1 MTAALIA
8 TLVAA
13 LVAGCASARARQ
25 SGDPLPPKAAWA
37 LPHFDGQ
44 RFYNPRRIAPQSAL
58 RIARHILFGRTGR
71 WPERTLEPQRA
82 LALARPLGRSDVAVT
97 FVNHATVLL
106 QIAGLNIL
114 TDPVWSH
121 RVGPWSW
128 AGPPRARQPGIPF
141 DMLPRIDVVLISHNH
156 YDHLDLPTLRR
167 LGRRDGPRFFVP
179 LGDRQLLL
187 DAGLRRVQQ
196 LDWWQRVPLD
206 ADVELIFAPA
216 QHNSGR
222 SPWTA
227 NRSLWGSHL
236 VRRRGALAVYFAGD
250 TAYAEHFSEVRRR
263 YGAVDLAL
271 LPIGAY
277 APREMMKAFHMNPAE
292 AVRAQLDLDARV
304 ALAIH
309 YGTFQLSAEDFDQ
322 PVRDLRQALK
332 ALPVSRRRAFL
343 ALPEGRTKLLRFH
356 AAARASASARA
367 AGCASP
373 RRPCTARR

>member
-1 MTAALIA
+1 MARKLKYDMPGPDWRRSIDEVRERGWEGVFAPELAPPLRLVVEIGFGRGEF
-8 TLVAA
+8 LVAQA
-13 LVAGCASARARQ
+13 AARPDVAFVGVELSFKRVLKLARRMARGELRNARLVLGRGETVVDELLAPASVDEFWINFP
-25 SGDPLPPKAAWA
+25 DPWPKKRHAKNRLVQPP
-37 LPHFDGQ
+37 LVH
-44 RFYNPRRIAPQSAL
+44 
-58 RIARHILFGRTGR
+58 
-71 WPERTLEPQRA
+71 A
-82 LALARPLGRSDVAVT
+82 LATRLVPGGVL
-97 FVNHATVLL
+97 HA
-106 QIAGLNIL
+106 A
-114 TDPVWSH
+114 TD
-121 RVGPWSW
+121 
-128 AGPPRARQPGIPF
+128 
-141 DMLPRIDVVLISHNH
+141 
-156 YDHLDLPTLRR
+156 
-167 LGRRDGPRFFVP
+167 
-179 LGDRQLLL
+179 
-187 DAGLRRVQQ
+187 
-196 LDWWQRVPLD
+196 
-206 ADVELIFAPA
+206 
-216 QHNSGR
+216 
-222 SPWTA
+222 
-227 NRSLWGSHL
+227 
-236 VRRRGALAVYFAGD
+236 D